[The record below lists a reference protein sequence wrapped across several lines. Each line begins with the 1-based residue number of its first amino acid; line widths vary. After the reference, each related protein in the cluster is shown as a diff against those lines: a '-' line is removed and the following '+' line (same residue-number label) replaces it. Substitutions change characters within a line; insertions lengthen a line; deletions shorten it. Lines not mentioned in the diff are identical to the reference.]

1 VTATSGPA
9 VTDSLAWA
17 ADGAAHLRGLM
28 GRLGDDAFRAPSL
41 LPGWS
46 RAHVLTHLARNADGM
61 VNLLLWARTGIVT
74 PAYASAEAR
83 NADIEKG
90 AVRAPNEIRD
100 DVIAS
105 SDRLAT
111 VVRDLPEAAW
121 AALVT
126 NVQGR
131 VIRASSVPWI
141 RAREMWIHAVDLDAG
156 AEFADMPGP
165 MVNALLVDGCEAMSR
180 KPDCP
185 VLRLVD
191 GDRAWEIGEGTAVVV
206 TGPAPELAAWLLGR
220 SKGKPLRADGTRKLP
235 ALPPWL

>member
-1 VTATSGPA
+1 
-9 VTDSLAWA
+9 
-17 ADGAAHLRGLM
+17 M

-61 VNLLLWARTGIVT
+61 INLLLWARTGIVT
-74 PAYASAEAR
+74 PAYASADAR
-83 NADIEKG
+83 TADIEKG
-90 AVRAPNEIRD
+90 AVRAPTEIRD

-105 SDRLAT
+105 SNRLAT

-131 VIRASSVPWI
+131 VIRASAVPWI

-156 AEFADMPGP
+156 ASFADMPGP
-165 MVNALLVDGCEAMSR
+165 MVNALLVDACEAMSR
-180 KPDCP
+180 KPESP

-191 GDRAWEIGEGTAVVV
+191 GERAWEIGEGTAVVI